1 MKILKPKKEAT
12 ITPIKRLTHA
22 KIVLDT
28 AKQDLKN
35 FIGLQIP
42 MLYNAFGWDEPDF
55 SEGEDYIVPTG
66 DLLNTVYI
74 NVEVDNSYLDV
85 EDRCYEGMEVAEIR
99 LALDGNVFVANENGD
114 EFTWD
119 ELSVEELASIAEAL
133 ELTYIKVSTEK

>member
-1 MKILKPKKEAT
+1 MKILKPKNEAT

-42 MLYNAFGWDEPDF
+42 MLYNAFGWAKPNFTEY
-55 SEGEDYIVPTG
+55 EDYVIPTG
-66 DLLNTVYI
+66 DIERVIGERIILG
-74 NVEVDNSYLDV
+74 DV
-85 EDRCYEGMEVAEIR
+85 CFFEIAEIR
-99 LALDGNVFVANENGD
+99 LALDENVIFANENGD
-114 EFTWD
+114 ELTWD